1 MNRRN
6 LIIAALIGVVFVFA
20 GYNLYSYFQ
29 TQAEIAAEEER
40 LEEERRIERERQ
52 RAEEEAARQAEQE
65 RLASERAAQEE
76 RERQEAAA
84 REAEAERLRLE
95 AEARVR
101 LEQEAREAE
110 RLERERAQREER
122 IARARAVTEIEG
134 LGDDAIAAIRGLS
147 PRYIRDNPGEFLDV
161 FPGLGQG
168 ERVMG
173 VDSRILLQGGS
184 TTLMVFAAVSQN
196 TDVLQALMDIGVDIN
211 AANEL
216 GFTALMFAAAY
227 NHPEIVA
234 FLVSSGADSSAQAYD
249 RDLNALHVASLL
261 HPDPAMVEVLVEA
274 GLPLEE
280 PVTTGE
286 TPLVLAVTN
295 NPNLEVAERLVEL
308 GADTSASGE
317 GGQLVGALL
326 QARVARGAPVFRRID
341 EETTQR
347 ILEALEP

>member
-1 MNRRN
+1 MNNRTY
-6 LIIAALIGVVFVFA
+6 LFAGVIAVVFVFA

-29 TQAEIAAEEER
+29 EQAVVAAEQESIT
-40 LEEERRIERERQ
+40 EERRIEREQERAAAAAARQ
-52 RAEEEAARQAEQE
+52 EEAARLEEE
-65 RLASERAAQEE
+65 RLAQQE
-76 RERQEAAA
+76 RERQEAAE
-84 REAEAERLRLE
+84 REAERERIRLE
-95 AEARVR
+95 TEARAQ
-101 LEQEAREAE
+101 LEREAREAE
-110 RLERERAQREER
+110 RLEREGVERKGR

-161 FPGLGQG
+161 FPSLAQG

-173 VDSRILLQGGS
+173 VDNRILLQGES
-184 TTLMVFAAVSQN
+184 TTLMVFAAVSEN
-196 TDVLQALMDIGVDIN
+196 TDALQALMDIGVDIN

-227 NHPEIVA
+227 NRPEIVA
-234 FLVSSGADSSAQAYD
+234 FLLANGADISARAYD

-261 HPDPAMVEVLVEA
+261 HPDPAMVEVLIEA

-308 GADTSASGE
+308 GADTSVSGE
-317 GGQLVGALL
+317 DGQLVGALAE
-326 QARVARGAPVFRRID
+326 ARVAQGAPVFRRID
-341 EETTQR
+341 AETTQR
-347 ILEALEP
+347 ILEALR